1 MTFKDLQRLIGSQSD
16 VNHFP
21 NNPQE
26 NLLLA
31 KLRNRPFWI
40 WESANHKEKNRIG
53 RGHCCFNHIIGLPRK
68 DGVEKP
74 LFDYERMLYQA
85 LMEPAYVN
93 SRYQSE

>member
-31 KLRNRPFWI
+31 KLRNRPFWLWDSKI
-40 WESANHKEKNRIG
+40 TRKRIEYSEVIVASITLLVSQEKMG
-53 RGHCCFNHIIGLPRK
+53 
-68 DGVEKP
+68 
-74 LFDYERMLYQA
+74 
-85 LMEPAYVN
+85 
-93 SRYQSE
+93 